1 MMSNDAY
8 NLVFANGEVFM
19 SVALDPEGR
28 MAGGILRPGSD
39 VPYR

>member
-1 MMSNDAY
+1 
-8 NLVFANGEVFM
+8 VFANGEVFM

-28 MAGGILRPGSD
+28 MAGGILQPGGK